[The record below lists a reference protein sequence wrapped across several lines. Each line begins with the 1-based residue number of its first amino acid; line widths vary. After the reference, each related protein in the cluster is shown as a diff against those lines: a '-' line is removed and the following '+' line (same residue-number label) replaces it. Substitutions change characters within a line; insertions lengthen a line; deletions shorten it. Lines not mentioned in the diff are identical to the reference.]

1 MVHSTDTGPRV
12 VSVNVGV
19 VQAVD
24 WHGRTV
30 TTGIFKHA
38 VNGRVA
44 LSGVNF
50 HGDDQADRT
59 VHGGPDKA
67 VYAYALED
75 YDAWRAAEGIATPA
89 GLFGENITVQG
100 LDLSDAVIGQQWRVG
115 SAVLAIVQPR
125 LPCFKLGIRMGDA
138 QFPKRFMT
146 MARMGAYLRIM
157 QEGDV
162 GAGDDVHVVDTP
174 EHGIRLRDM
183 VEALHDP
190 AKAAGLRRAP
200 YLPQFWREVAGAG

>member
-1 MVHSTDTGPRV
+1 MLRITESGPRV

-19 VQAVD
+19 VQAVE
-24 WHGRTV
+24 WRGRTV

-38 VNGRVA
+38 VAGRVTLA
-44 LSGVNF
+44 GVNF

-75 YDAWRAAEGIATPA
+75 YHAWRTAEGIATPP
-89 GLFGENITVQG
+89 GLFGENLTVQG
-100 LDLSDAVIGQQWRVG
+100 LDLSGAVIGQQWRVG

-146 MARMGAYLRIM
+146 MARTGAYLRIIRD
-157 QEGDV
+157 GDV
-162 GAGDDVHVVDTP
+162 GAGDDVHVDDAP
-174 EHGIRLRDM
+174 EHGVRLRDM
-183 VEALHDP
+183 VDALNDP
-190 AKAAGLRRAP
+190 VKAAGLRRAP
-200 YLPQFWREVAGAG
+200 YLPQFWREVAERE

>member
-1 MVHSTDTGPRV
+1 MLRIIGTTPRV

-19 VQAVD
+19 VQAVE
-24 WHGRTV
+24 WRGRTV
-30 TTGIFKHA
+30 TTGIFKHSVA
-38 VNGRVA
+38 GRTA

-75 YDAWRAAEGIATPA
+75 YDAWRSAEGIATPA
-89 GLFGENITVQG
+89 GLFGENLTVEG
-100 LDLSDAVIGQQWRVG
+100 LDLSEAVIGQQWRVG

-125 LPCFKLGIRMGDA
+125 LPCFKLGLRMGDA

-146 MARMGAYLRIM
+146 MARMGAYLRII

-174 EHGIRLRDM
+174 QHGVSLRDM
-183 VEALHDP
+183 VAALNDP
-190 AKAAGLRRAP
+190 AKAAELRRAP
-200 YLPQFWREVAGAG
+200 YLPQFWREVAESR